1 MFSDPQSVT
10 VNAVAQS
17 LPRTGSSLNSGRFS
31 KDDGTYVLTVSHS
44 SGKRNQHKVQLVSNK
59 IVTDPFTSGRSLPVS
74 YSIFLTLDVP
84 PVGFTNTDMINGIVA
99 LADWLKAS
107 TNANT
112 AKLVGGEI

>member
-1 MFSDPQSVT
+1 VFSDPQSVT

-17 LPRTGSSLNSGRFS
+17 LPRVGSSLNSGRFS

-44 SGKRNQHKVQLVSNK
+44 TGKRNQHKVQLVSNK

-74 YSIFLTLDVP
+74 YSVFLTLDVP

-112 AKLVGGEI
+112 TKLVGGEI